1 MDNQI
6 KYAGIA
12 PLVRLAKKFTKKQD
26 LGNGL
31 FQKIRQGDWL
41 MNYIEER
48 LAEYGPER
56 HGALN
61 ELKNGFKLV
70 RALPAKLKPKYFS
83 EIIMRFD
90 ALLWIHL

>member
-1 MDNQI
+1 
-6 KYAGIA
+6 
-12 PLVRLAKKFTKKQD
+12 
-26 LGNGL
+26 
-31 FQKIRQGDWL
+31 

-90 ALLWIHL
+90 ALLWIHLQKLSPVKEMLNSEFVQNLFKTVFQFIGDIPSAHFQ